1 LTILE
6 DISFQTQIL
15 WTSQVRIVTA
25 SRCWRSRCPSTEE
38 VYSASFNLPKKAYR
52 VFERGERGGDPSA
65 AFWQLLQPN
74 PNNPVCI
81 IDLQLTL
88 SHDIHFRASE
98 ELFDILTPLMEQ
110 QMVFNLTPKYS
121 FVDLHIGKC

>member
-1 LTILE
+1 
-6 DISFQTQIL
+6 
-15 WTSQVRIVTA
+15 
-25 SRCWRSRCPSTEE
+25 
-38 VYSASFNLPKKAYR
+38 VYSASFHLSKKAYR
-52 VFERGERGGDPSA
+52 VYERGERGGDPST

-88 SHDIHFRASE
+88 GHDIHFRASE
-98 ELFDILTPLMEQ
+98 ELLDILTPLMEQ